1 MVFGIS
7 EVVFGILEIVF
18 NILEVV
24 VGIIDAI
31 LKKEIIFYV
40 PYIIPNLDNQRPLN
54 CQSFSQISFN

>member
-40 PYIIPNLDNQRPLN
+40 PYIIPNLDNQRPLKLPK
-54 CQSFSQISFN
+54 F